1 MIHRIAR
8 KLAVGVALF
17 ALVTPAVY
25 AASKPVMGTDPEPQV
40 MGTDPEPG
48 MVIVILTVLGLA

>member
-1 MIHRIAR
+1 MFNRIAR
-8 KLAVGVALF
+8 KLAVGVAFF

-25 AASKPVMGTDPEPQV
+25 ATP

-48 MVIVILTVLGLA
+48 AVSTKPGLGTVQVILTVLGLA